1 MPLGT
6 LDRTPPPF
14 FKQGPS
20 ALSKLIVFSALALF
34 LMVAD
39 QRFRVTG
46 PLRSGLATVLYPV
59 QWLLLQ
65 PVQAAG
71 QAGHYFTS
79 LHDAQKSEN
88 DALLRLTRQASQ
100 SLQVEQLMG
109 ENRRLRELLTMRERI
124 GTSAT
129 GAQVLYDAADPYSRK
144 VVIDRGQT
152 HGIAPGSPVIDE
164 SGVLGQVTRV
174 YPLVSEV
181 TLLTDRDQAIP
192 VLNVRTGVR
201 NLAYGLAAGN
211 SGDGLELRY
220 TLASADINEGDLLS
234 TSGVD
239 GVYPPGLPV
248 ARVKHVERRAESS
261 FTRIDC
267 EPLARLRGALHVLV
281 LAPVGASLPPSP
293 LPGPADGKGRLAVAR
308 PAAAAASAPQEQQP

>member
-20 ALSKLIVFSALALF
+20 ALSKLVVFSALALF

-39 QRFRVTG
+39 IRFKVAVPVRAA
-46 PLRSGLATVLYPV
+46 LATALYPV
-59 QWLLLQ
+59 QWLVLQ
-65 PVQAAG
+65 PVQAVG
-71 QAGHYFTS
+71 QAGSYFTS
-79 LHDAQKSEN
+79 LHQAQKSEGE
-88 DALLRLTRQASQ
+88 ALQRLAAQAVRVQ
-100 SLQVEQLMG
+100 QMEQLSL
-109 ENRRLRELLTMRERI
+109 ENQRLRELLTMRERI
-124 GTSAT
+124 STTAT

-152 HGIAPGSPVIDE
+152 QGVAAGAPVIDE
-164 SGVLGQVTRV
+164 SGVIGQVTRV

-181 TLLTDRDQAIP
+181 TLLIDRDQAIP
-192 VLNVRTGVR
+192 VLNARTGVR
-201 NLAYGLAAGN
+201 SVAYGQPSA

-220 TLASADINEGDLLS
+220 TLANADINEGDLLT

-248 ARVKHVERRAESS
+248 ARVLQVERRAESS
-261 FTRIDC
+261 FTRIRC
-267 EPLARLRGALHVLV
+267 EPLARVQGALHVLV
-281 LAPVGASLPPSP
+281 LAPVGPSLPPSP
-293 LPGPADGKGRLAVAR
+293 APEPGSPQAGK
-308 PAAAAASAPQEQQP
+308 PDAAPETKPGSAP

>member
-20 ALSKLIVFSALALF
+20 ALSKLVVFSALALF

-39 QRFRVTG
+39 VRFQLTT
-46 PLRSGLATVLYPV
+46 PIRSALATALYPV
-59 QWLLLQ
+59 QWLVLQ
-65 PVQAAG
+65 PVQALS
-71 QAGHYFTS
+71 QAGGYFTS
-79 LHDAQKSEN
+79 LHKAQRSEAQ
-88 DALLRLTRQASQ
+88 ALQRLAAQAGQ
-100 SLQVEQLMG
+100 SLQLEQLQL
-109 ENRRLRELLTMRERI
+109 ENQRLRELLAMRERI
-124 GTSAT
+124 TTPAI
-129 GAQVLYDAADPYSRK
+129 GAQVLYDSADPYSRK

-152 HGIAPGSPVIDE
+152 HGIQPGSPVLDD

-181 TLLTDRDQAIP
+181 TLLVDRDQTIP

-201 NLAYGLAAGN
+201 SVAYGDPLSALG
-211 SGDGLELRY
+211 GGVELRF
-220 TLASADINEGDLLS
+220 TPAGADVQEGDLLT

-248 ARVKHVERRAESS
+248 ARVDKVERRVDSA
-261 FTRIDC
+261 FARIHGV
-267 EPLARLRGALHVLV
+267 PLALTQGARHVMV
-281 LAPVGASLPPSP
+281 LT
-293 LPGPADGKGRLAVAR
+293 PG
-308 PAAAAASAPQEQQP
+308 AAAVPPRPEPVAAPASKKAGRK

>member
-6 LDRTPPPF
+6 LDRSPPPI

-20 ALSKLIVFSALALF
+20 ALSKLVVFSALALF

-39 QRFRVTG
+39 ARFKVSA
-46 PLRSGLATVLYPV
+46 PLRMAMAAALYPV
-59 QWLLLQ
+59 QWLVLQ
-65 PVQAAG
+65 PVQGLA
-71 QAGHYFTS
+71 QAGNYFQS
-79 LHDAQKSEN
+79 LHRA
-88 DALLRLTRQASQ
+88 QASETQ
-100 SLQVEQLMG
+100 ALERLATQAGRSLQVEQLTL
-109 ENRRLRELLTMRERI
+109 ENLRLRQLLTMRERV
-124 GTSAT
+124 TTQTT
-129 GAQVLYDAADPYSRK
+129 GAQVLYDTADPYTRK

-152 HGIAPGSPVIDE
+152 HGILPGSPVIDD

-181 TLLTDRDQAIP
+181 TLLVDRDQAIP

-201 NLAYGLAAGN
+201 GVAYGQPSA

-220 TLASADINEGDLLS
+220 TLSNADIEVGDLLT

-248 ARVKHVERRAESS
+248 ARVREVERRAESS
-261 FTRIDC
+261 FTRIAC
-267 EPLARLRGALHVLV
+267 EPLARVLGALHVMV
-281 LAPVGASLPPSP
+281 LTPVDATLPPSP
-293 LPGPADGKGRLAVAR
+293 LPAAGPGRGLR
-308 PAAAAASAPQEQQP
+308 PGVGPTERPGSAP